1 VSAVTAAAEPRPAAA
16 PEPEAVADRA
26 RKRNILPYLLL
37 APGVLW
43 LVIFF
48 LVPIVTAISA
58 SVQTGSLDEGFTLT
72 WRWANYS
79 DTFGLYNSEI
89 VHSMIYSVVCTALC
103 LLLGYPLAYFIAFR
117 GGRWKNLLMALVIAP
132 AFTSFLIRTIAWQTI
147 LSDHGWVTRVL
158 ADTKVTDLMV
168 SAGLL
173 TNNHQLLNTPF
184 AVIFGMVYNFLP
196 FTVLPLY
203 TSLEKIDPRL
213 HEAGAD
219 LYCSA
224 YRTWRYVTWPLSLPG
239 VIAGT
244 LLTFIPAVGD
254 YINAYMLGSP
264 NTQVIGQVIE
274 NEALRDQ
281 FGYPV
286 ASAMGVMLTAATLII
301 VLTYVKRAGTEDLL

>member
-1 VSAVTAAAEPRPAAA
+1 MTAATSRIEADLRPA
-16 PEPEAVADRA
+16 EEHR
-26 RKRNILPYLLL
+26 RKRNLLPYALL

-43 LVIFF
+43 LLLFF
-48 LVPIVTAISA
+48 LVPIFTAVSA
-58 SVQTGSLDEGFTLT
+58 SVQTGSIDEGFLLT

-79 DTFGLYNSEI
+79 DTFSLYNSEI
-89 VHSMIYSVVCTALC
+89 VHSMIYSVACTLLC

-132 AFTSFLIRTIAWQTI
+132 AFTSFLIRTIAWETI
-147 LSDHGWVTRVL
+147 LSDRGPVTRFL
-158 ADTKVTDLMV
+158 MDIKATDLM
-168 SAGLL
+168 AHLGLL
-173 TNNHQLLNTPF
+173 TNNHQLLNSPF
-184 AVIFGMVYNFLP
+184 SVVFGMVYNFLP

-219 LYCSA
+219 LYCSG

-264 NTQVIGQVIE
+264 NTMVIGQVIE

-281 FGYPV
+281 FGYPF
-286 ASAMGVMLTAATLII
+286 ASAMGVILTVGTLII
-301 VLTYVKRAGTEDLL
+301 VLFYVKKAGTEDLL

>member
-1 VSAVTAAAEPRPAAA
+1 VTAAAAQAA
-16 PEPEAVADRA
+16 PPAVAQEPA
-26 RKRNILPYLLL
+26 EHRKRRNLVPYLLL

-43 LVIFF
+43 LLVFF
-48 LVPIVTAISA
+48 LIPIITAVSA
-58 SVQTGSLDEGFTLT
+58 SVQTGSLDMGFDVT
-72 WRWANYS
+72 WNWANYGQ
-79 DTFGLYNSEI
+79 TFSQYSND
-89 VHSMIYSVVCTALC
+89 VWHSLEYSIGCTAIC

-132 AFTSFLIRTIAWQTI
+132 AFTSFLIRTIAWKTI
-147 LSDHGWVTRVL
+147 LSDHGWVTRALVD
-158 ADTKVTDLMV
+158 ARATNLMV
-168 SAGLL
+168 HMGLL
-173 TNNHQLLNTPF
+173 TNSHQLINSPF

-203 TSLEKIDPRL
+203 TSLEKIDSRL
-213 HEAGAD
+213 HEAGRD

-224 YRTWRYVTWPLSLPG
+224 FRTWRHVTWPLSLPG
-239 VIAGT
+239 VVAGT

-274 NEALRDQ
+274 NKALRDV

-286 ASAMGVMLTAATLII
+286 ASAMGVILTAGTLII
-301 VLTYVKRAGTEDLL
+301 VLGYVKKAGSEDLLS

>member
-1 VSAVTAAAEPRPAAA
+1 MSAATTPAAPAAA
-16 PEPEAVADRA
+16 R
-26 RKRNILPYLLL
+26 RKRNILPYMLL
-37 APGVLW
+37 APGALW
-43 LVIFF
+43 LVVFF
-48 LVPIVTAISA
+48 LIPIITAVSA
-58 SVQTGSLDEGFTLT
+58 SVQTGSLDMGFQVT
-72 WRWANYS
+72 WNWANYES
-79 DTFGLYNSEI
+79 TFSSYNTEI
-89 VHSMIYSVVCTALC
+89 MHSLIYSVACTAIC

-132 AFTSFLIRTIAWQTI
+132 AFTSFLIRTIAWETI
-147 LSDHGWVTRVL
+147 LSDHGIVTRIL
-158 ADTKVTDLMV
+158 TDTKITTLMV
-168 SAGLL
+168 HVGLL
-173 TNNHQLLNTPF
+173 TNSHQLLNTPF

-219 LYCSA
+219 LYCSG
-224 YRTWRYVTWPLSLPG
+224 YKTWRHVTWPLSLPG

-264 NTQVIGQVIE
+264 NTRVIGQVIE
-274 NEALRDQ
+274 DEALRDV

-286 ASAMGVMLTAATLII
+286 ASAMGVILTAGTLAI
-301 VLTYVKRAGTEDLL
+301 VLTYVKKAGSEDLL

>member
-1 VSAVTAAAEPRPAAA
+1 VTAAAAQLDAGAA
-16 PEPEAVADRA
+16 PAVEEHRG
-26 RKRNILPYLLL
+26 KRNVLPYVLL

-43 LVIFF
+43 LLLFF
-48 LVPIVTAISA
+48 LVPIFTAVSA
-58 SVQTGSLDEGFTLT
+58 SVQTGSLDEGFALT

-79 DTFGLYNSEI
+79 DTFSAYNSEI
-89 VHSMIYSVVCTALC
+89 VHSMIYSVACTVLC

-132 AFTSFLIRTIAWQTI
+132 AFTSFLIRTIAWETI
-147 LSDHGWVTRVL
+147 LSDHGPVTRFL
-158 ADTKVTDLMV
+158 ADLKITDLM
-168 SAGLL
+168 AHLGLL
-173 TNNHQLLNTPF
+173 TNNHQLLNSPF
-184 AVIFGMVYNFLP
+184 SVVFGMVYNFLP

-213 HEAGAD
+213 HEAGSD

-224 YRTWRYVTWPLSLPG
+224 YRTWRHVTWPLSLPG

-264 NTQVIGQVIE
+264 NTMVIGQVIE

-281 FGYPV
+281 FGYPT
-286 ASAMGVMLTAATLII
+286 ASAMGVILTIGTLLI
-301 VLTYVKRAGTEDLL
+301 VLFYVKKAGTEDLL

>member
-1 VSAVTAAAEPRPAAA
+1 VTAATAQLDAGAPPAV
-16 PEPEAVADRA
+16 EEHR

-43 LVIFF
+43 LLLFF
-48 LVPIVTAISA
+48 LIPIFTAVSA
-58 SVQTGSLDEGFTLT
+58 SVQTGSLDQGFSLT

-79 DTFGLYNSEI
+79 DTFSTYNTEI
-89 VHSMIYSVVCTALC
+89 VHSLIYSVVCTVLC
-103 LLLGYPLAYFIAFR
+103 LLLGYPVAYFIAFR
-117 GGRWKNLLMALVIAP
+117 GGRWKNLLLALVIAP
-132 AFTSFLIRTIAWQTI
+132 AFTSFLIRTIAWETI
-147 LSDHGWVTRVL
+147 LSDHGPVTRFL
-158 ADTKVTDLMV
+158 MDIKLTDLM
-168 SAGLL
+168 AHLGLL
-173 TNNHQLLNTPF
+173 TNNHQLLNSPF
-184 AVIFGMVYNFLP
+184 SVVFGMVYNFLP

-213 HEAGAD
+213 HEAGRD
-219 LYCSA
+219 LYCSG

-264 NTQVIGQVIE
+264 NTMVIGQVIE

-281 FGYPV
+281 SGYPV
-286 ASAMGVMLTAATLII
+286 ASAMGVLLTVGT
-301 VLTYVKRAGTEDLL
+301 VLLVIFYVKKAGTEDLL

>member
-1 VSAVTAAAEPRPAAA
+1 VTAATEQLAPSAPAV
-16 PEPEAVADRA
+16 EEHRA
-26 RKRNILPYLLL
+26 KRNLLPYFLL

-48 LVPIVTAISA
+48 LIPIITAVSA
-58 SVQTGSLDEGFTLT
+58 SVQTGSLDEGFSLT

-79 DTFGLYNSEI
+79 DMFSTYNAEI
-89 VHSMIYSVVCTALC
+89 VHSMIYSVACTVLC
-103 LLLGYPLAYFIAFR
+103 LALGYPLAYFIAFR

-132 AFTSFLIRTIAWQTI
+132 AFTSFLIRTIAWETI
-147 LSDHGWVTRVL
+147 LADHGWVTRALV
-158 ADTKVTDLMV
+158 DTKVTDVMV
-168 SAGLL
+168 NLGLL

-184 AVIFGMVYNFLP
+184 SVVFGMVYNFLP

-219 LYCSA
+219 LYGSG
-224 YRTWRYVTWPLSLPG
+224 YKTWRYVTWPLSLPG

-281 FGYPV
+281 FGYPI
-286 ASAMGVMLTAATLII
+286 ASAMGVVLTAGTLL
-301 VLTYVKRAGTEDLL
+301 VVMLYVKKAGTEDLL

>member
-1 VSAVTAAAEPRPAAA
+1 VTAATAQLGAGAPPAVD
-16 PEPEAVADRA
+16 EHRK
-26 RKRNILPYLLL
+26 KRNILPYVLL

-43 LVIFF
+43 LLFFF
-48 LVPIVTAISA
+48 LIPIFTAVSA
-58 SVQTGSLDEGFTLT
+58 SVQTGSLDEGFSLT

-79 DTFGLYNSEI
+79 DTFSTYNSEI
-89 VHSMIYSVVCTALC
+89 VHSLIYSVACTVLC

-132 AFTSFLIRTIAWQTI
+132 AFTSFLIRTIAWETI
-147 LSDHGWVTRVL
+147 LSDHGPVTRFMMDIKL
-158 ADTKVTDLMV
+158 TNLMAHV
-168 SAGLL
+168 GLL
-173 TNNHQLLNTPF
+173 TNNHQLLNSPF
-184 AVIFGMVYNFLP
+184 SVVFGMVYNFLP

-213 HEAGAD
+213 HEAGRD
-219 LYCSA
+219 LYCSG

-264 NTQVIGQVIE
+264 NTMVIGQVIE

-281 FGYPV
+281 FGYPI
-286 ASAMGVMLTAATLII
+286 ASAMGVALTVGTLLI
-301 VLTYVKRAGTEDLL
+301 VLFYVKRAGTEDLL

>member
-1 VSAVTAAAEPRPAAA
+1 VTAATAEAEPATPLTPPAAEHK
-16 PEPEAVADRA
+16 P
-26 RKRNILPYLLL
+26 KRNVLPYLLL

-43 LVIFF
+43 LIVFF
-48 LVPIVTAISA
+48 LVPIITAVSA
-58 SVQTGSLDEGFTLT
+58 SVQTGSIDEGFTLT

-79 DTFGLYNSEI
+79 DMFSLYNSEI
-89 VHSMIYSVVCTALC
+89 VHSVIYSVTCTVLC

-132 AFTSFLIRTIAWQTI
+132 AFTSFLIRTIAWETI
-147 LSDHGWVTRVL
+147 LADHGPVTRVL
-158 ADTKVTDLMV
+158 MDLRLTNVM
-168 SAGLL
+168 AHMGLL
-173 TNNHQLLNTPF
+173 TNDHQLLNSPF
-184 AVIFGMVYNFLP
+184 SVIFGMVYNFLP

-254 YINAYMLGSP
+254 YVNAYMLGSP
-264 NTQVIGQVIE
+264 NTMVIGQVIE
-274 NEALRDQ
+274 NQALRTEL
-281 FGYPV
+281 GYPI
-286 ASAMGVMLTAATLII
+286 ASAMGVVLTAGTLII
-301 VLTYVKRAGTEDLL
+301 VLGYVKKAGTEDLL

>member
-1 VSAVTAAAEPRPAAA
+1 MTATAAQSAPPTVVQEPAEHR
-16 PEPEAVADRA
+16 R
-26 RKRNILPYLLL
+26 RRNLVPYLLL

-43 LVIFF
+43 LLVFF
-48 LVPIVTAISA
+48 LIPIITAVSA
-58 SVQTGSLDEGFTLT
+58 SVQTGSLDMGFNVT
-72 WRWANYS
+72 WNWANYS
-79 DTFGLYNSEI
+79 QTFSLYSTE
-89 VHSMIYSVVCTALC
+89 VWHSLAYSIGCTVIC

-132 AFTSFLIRTIAWQTI
+132 AFTSFLIRTIAWKTI
-147 LSDHGWVTRVL
+147 LSDHGWVTRALVDVR
-158 ADTKVTDLMV
+158 ATNVMV
-168 SAGLL
+168 HLGLL
-173 TNNHQLLNTPF
+173 TNSHQLINSPF

-203 TSLEKIDPRL
+203 TSLEKIDHRL

-219 LYCSA
+219 LYCSVF
-224 YRTWRYVTWPLSLPG
+224 RTWRYVTWPLSLPG
-239 VIAGT
+239 VVAGT

-274 NEALRDQ
+274 NKALRDV

-286 ASAMGVMLTAATLII
+286 ASAMGVILTAGTLII
-301 VLTYVKRAGTEDLL
+301 VLGYVKKAGSEDLL